1 MSSRRLQEMSSRRLQ
16 DVFETCLQD
25 VFKSNKCLLGY
36 NNLLGTNEVNYKRHL
51 KQLLL
56 ENGPG
61 VQFVRL
67 PARNQSEQVCSSH
80 SKSNDVYQSIFQAA
94 IRTSKEIKH
103 QAKWKFEG
111 NFGGFSIT
119 KSLQLLLGW
128 IIGGPRMSP
137 NISPDNEIDKC
148 VEILLELMMNMIK
161 SDRQISYATK
171 KRGDR

>member
-25 VFKSNKCLLGY
+25 VFKSSKCLLGY

-80 SKSNDVYQSIFQAA
+80 SKSSAVEK
-94 IRTSKEIKH
+94 T
-103 QAKWKFEG
+103 FEVRMM
-111 NFGGFSIT
+111 ST
-119 KSLQLLLGW
+119 KVFFKQ
-128 IIGGPRMSP
+128 
-137 NISPDNEIDKC
+137 
-148 VEILLELMMNMIK
+148 
-161 SDRQISYATK
+161 Q
-171 KRGDR
+171 